1 MYKGRTM
8 FKIRKKKNVLNE
20 KLDRINELL
29 TKSKLEEISN
39 IIGNKKQILIRNFLA
54 GISKGVGIGIG
65 FTIITAIL
73 IIILQQIVKLNI
85 PIIGQFVSLFVAMY
99 FHYYKNKEINGNIC
113 YIKANASLIKGI
125 YMIGASAAL
134 MQCLLAV
141 MMAGMN
147 AILGLAQVDPA
158 ILIGSFGI
166 YYKIQQIALF
176 SAFGLSNTIISI
188 LSFKVNTDTCLII
201 FFPPMQYAFHHL

>member
-1 MYKGRTM
+1 M

-85 PIIGQFVSLFVAMY
+85 PIIGQFVS
-99 FHYYKNKEINGNIC
+99 
-113 YIKANASLIKGI
+113 
-125 YMIGASAAL
+125 
-134 MQCLLAV
+134 
-141 MMAGMN
+141 
-147 AILGLAQVDPA
+147 D
-158 ILIGSFGI
+158 
-166 YYKIQQIALF
+166 
-176 SAFGLSNTIISI
+176 IIDI
-188 LSFKVNTDTCLII
+188 VEQTK
-201 FFPPMQYAFHHL
+201 